1 MLSNPISSVFIDP
14 ETGEVW
20 QEGDFYVNAMLADTL
35 ERVATNGPDEFR
47 TGITAIN
54 FITDI
59 QEAGGEMA
67 LTDLLD
73 YE

>member
-1 MLSNPISSVFIDP
+1 MFLDP

-20 QEGDFYVNAMLADTL
+20 QEGDYYVNEMLADTMEL
-35 ERVATNGPDEFR
+35 VAANGPDEMR
-47 TGITAIN
+47 TGATALNLIQ
-54 FITDI
+54 DI
-59 QEAGGEMA
+59 QDAGGEMA